1 MTDGAKPVSELETL
15 IRLQAHDTRIARLE
29 ADAARLPRELEAV
42 QAAVAETR
50 KVVDTAKGRLETA
63 RKEMRARER
72 ELDDIAARRGK
83 SEARLYEVKTN
94 VEYTA
99 VLTEIEAIKSKKAQ
113 TEEEILGLME
123 QQETLSGEIRE
134 AEGRLKVREDQA
146 RQEEVVVRQRL
157 AAIEADLGGLRE
169 ERLGL
174 ARQLPAGRLTDYE
187 RILRARNGVGLAP
200 VTIAGVCGG
209 CRVSIRPQALQELRA
224 ATEPLRCESCG
235 RFLYWQDP

>member
-1 MTDGAKPVSELETL
+1 VSELQTL
-15 IRLQAHDTRIARLE
+15 IQLQEHDSRIARLE
-29 ADAARLPRELEAV
+29 ADAARLPRELAAI

-50 KVVDTAKGRLETA
+50 KLVDTAKARLETA
-63 RKEMRARER
+63 RKELRTRER
-72 ELDDIAARRGK
+72 DLDDIAAKRGK

-99 VLTEIEAIKSKKAQ
+99 VLTEIEAIKAKKAQ

-123 QQETLSGEIRE
+123 QQETLTGEIRE
-134 AEGRLKVREDQA
+134 AEGRLKSREDQA

-157 AAIEADLGGLRE
+157 AAIEAELAGVRA
-169 ERLGL
+169 ERAGL
-174 ARQLPAGRLTDYE
+174 ARQLPPGRLTDYE

-200 VTIAGVCGG
+200 VNFAGVCGG

-235 RFLYWQDP
+235 RFLYWSEP

>member
-1 MTDGAKPVSELETL
+1 VSELETL
-15 IRLQAHDTRIARLE
+15 IRLQGHDSRIARLE
-29 ADAARLPRELEAV
+29 ADAARLPRELEAI
-42 QAAVAETR
+42 QASVAETR
-50 KVVDTAKGRLETA
+50 KLVETARARLDTA

-99 VLTEIEAIKSKKAQ
+99 VLTEIEAIKAKKAQ
-113 TEEEILGLME
+113 TEEEILGFME
-123 QQETLSGEIRE
+123 QQETLGGEIRE
-134 AEGRLKVREDQA
+134 AEARLKSREEQA

-157 AAIEADLGGLRE
+157 ASIEAELAGIRE
-169 ERLGL
+169 ERTGL
-174 ARQLPAGRLTDYE
+174 ARQLPVGRLTDYE

-200 VTIAGVCGG
+200 VTVAGVCGG

-235 RFLYWQDP
+235 RFLYWSEP